1 MKFNRRGLLVL
12 ALVVGVA
19 YATSSFV
26 KAKFFDA
33 RGDTATTTRLR
44 GKVPTKATAEDHEVK
59 AAWERDL
66 HDLSMAIRRAAKLD
80 AEDAAVTETRGTLGL
95 TLPPP
100 AVTFL
105 SVYAK
110 IARELGLHLP
120 KHPMLPPTTWAELV
134 EASRAIERQIAEQV
148 VASTKVRDELYESK
162 IAAHDYEDVASSA
175 LQAERAPNTSIA
187 SIRGDDGTH
196 LFRVWR
202 WTFEEA
208 PQLWFDEFAAR
219 ALRLEHLLCY
229 VRALRAN
236 DNVIT
241 SANH

>member
-1 MKFNRRGLLVL
+1 MKSNRRSLLAL
-12 ALVVGVA
+12 ALVVAVA

-26 KAKFFDA
+26 KAKFFDVRSDA
-33 RGDTATTTRLR
+33 ATATHHR
-44 GKVPTKATAEDHEVK
+44 GEIPKQATGKDNEVK
-59 AAWERDL
+59 EAWERDL
-66 HDLSMAIRRAAKLD
+66 HDLSMAVRCAAKP
-80 AEDAAVTETRGTLGL
+80 DAAATGTRDTEGL

-110 IARELGLHLP
+110 IARELGLILP
-120 KHPMLPPTTWAELV
+120 QHPLLPPTTWAELV

-148 VASTKVRDELYESK
+148 VASTKVRNELYEAK
-162 IAAHDYEDVASSA
+162 VAAHDYDDVAAPA

-208 PQLWFDEFAAR
+208 PRLWFDEFAAR

-236 DNVIT
+236 DNVVT
-241 SANH
+241 SAHR